1 MVILVDTNVILD
13 FLVKREPYFE
23 SAKKVMQ
30 LCAEEKVKG
39 YVAFHSLPNIFY
51 IMRKQYTE
59 QKRREVLWKVCQVLE
74 VACAEHKKVIEAIEN
89 DSFSDFEDC
98 LQEKCAEQVKADY
111 IVTRNIADYR
121 ESEIKAIE
129 PDSLLQILNQ

>member
-30 LCAEEKVKG
+30 LCAEEKVK
-39 YVAFHSLPNIFY
+39 
-51 IMRKQYTE
+51 
-59 QKRREVLWKVCQVLE
+59 
-74 VACAEHKKVIEAIEN
+74 
-89 DSFSDFEDC
+89 
-98 LQEKCAEQVKADY
+98 ADY
-111 IVTRNIADYR
+111 VVARNIADYS

-129 PDSLLQILNQ
+129 PDALLQIVNQ